1 MVNRTITGR
10 VNMTPTTDGQWHHQQ
25 DYRQRWARL
34 LKQQSSITVSRSTT
48 KEKNFRFPFP
58 FAANKCKFAVSIF
71 CLQQTNGSCC
81 FLLVLFFACIYTVP
95 IYIYA
100 ANNQKFTV
108 FRLFAANGKTE
119 RQTYLC
125 CGFNIYINIQKTEI
139 YIYMLP
145 FQTENGSPGDFH

>member
-1 MVNRTITGR
+1 MQVC
-10 VNMTPTTDGQWHHQQ
+10 
-25 DYRQRWARL
+25 
-34 LKQQSSITVSRSTT
+34 
-48 KEKNFRFPFP
+48 RFHFL
-58 FAANKCKFAVSIF
+58 FAANKRKLLFSVSSVF
-71 CLQQTNGSCC
+71 RMY
-81 FLLVLFFACIYTVP
+81 IYIP